1 MDITELKNEALVVND
16 LLTQYVELHNNF
28 LKSAGTFS
36 SLFRKVDFK
45 KLAGDIY
52 FLFEK
57 FRDEKTKLEDIQNQ
71 EGEEEE
77 KQFSKCLFQYTE
89 ALTETVHL
97 LYVLA
102 HALQEKA
109 EGNKLSFS
117 EHMENDKRYKESI
130 QTYMK
135 YGEELNTLYKVL

>member
-1 MDITELKNEALVVND
+1 MDKTQLKDEALVVND
-16 LLTQYVELHNNF
+16 LLTQYVDLHNNF

-36 SLFRKVDFK
+36 SLFRKVDFR

-57 FRDEKTKLEDIQNQ
+57 FRDEKTKLEALQKQKGN
-71 EGEEEE
+71 EEEM
-77 KQFSKCLFQYTE
+77 QFAECLLRYTV

-97 LYVLA
+97 LFTMA

-117 EHMENDKRYKESI
+117 EHMENDKKYKESI
-130 QTYMK
+130 QVYTK
-135 YGEELNTLYKVL
+135 YGEELNNLYKAL

>member
-1 MDITELKNEALVVND
+1 MDKTQLKDEAFVVND
-16 LLTQYVELHNNF
+16 LLTQYVNLHNNF

-36 SLFRKVDFK
+36 SLFRKVDFR

-57 FRDEKTKLEDIQNQ
+57 FRDEKTKLEDLQKQ
-71 EGEEEE
+71 EGSEKE
-77 KQFSKCLFQYTE
+77 KQFAECLFCYTE

-97 LYVLA
+97 LFILA

-109 EGNKLSFS
+109 EGNKLSFR

-130 QTYMK
+130 QIYLK
-135 YGEELNTLYKVL
+135 QGEELNNLYRAF

>member
-1 MDITELKNEALVVND
+1 MDTIELKNEALVVND

-57 FRDEKTKLEDIQNQ
+57 FRDEKTKLDKLQSQAES
-71 EGEEEE
+71 EKEE
-77 KQFSKCLFQYTE
+77 QFTACLFLYTE

-97 LYVLA
+97 LFIMA

-109 EGNKLSFS
+109 EGKRLSFQ
-117 EHMENDKRYKESI
+117 EHMGNDKKYKNSI
-130 QTYMK
+130 QVYLK
-135 YGEELNTLYKVL
+135 IGEELNNLYQTL